1 MKTVQ
6 TPACPY
12 CGSHRIEKGIVWGKS
27 AEGGHVGLKYNA
39 GLFTGIEKV
48 YSDLCLD
55 CGSVLRTY
63 IKEDPEI
70 NWVKN

>member
-1 MKTVQ
+1 M
-6 TPACPY
+6 
-12 CGSHRIEKGIVWGKS
+12 
-27 AEGGHVGLKYNA
+27 GLKYNA